1 MENLQ
6 STTIDISTYIYIACI
21 FFLLMIIL
29 VKRKSIKEFLDELP
43 KSLMISMILA
53 FPIIIIIFVIIS
65 MIF

>member
-6 STTIDISTYIYIACI
+6 SATIDIATYIYIACI

-53 FPIIIIIFVIIS
+53 LPIVIIFVIIS

>member
-6 STTIDISTYIYIACI
+6 PATIDIATYIYIACI

-53 FPIIIIIFVIIS
+53 LPIVIIFVIIS